1 MLTYQPDGNTWKDLP
16 PPQRGPRDYTSS
28 PEAPAGIR
36 QPPAPGRTPAAPA
49 GAYGPG
55 WQQQPTRLPT
65 RAGLGSPSG
74 RACAACGVRLPPR
87 RAAGNRGNFP
97 GYDPPRRAAAAG
109 AARVRPVPPMTRR
122 GC

>member
-74 RACAACGVRLPPR
+74 RACAACGVRLR
-87 RAAGNRGNFP
+87 RGGQP
-97 GYDPPRRAAAAG
+97 ETGEIS
-109 AARVRPVPPMTRR
+109 PVMTRR
-122 GC
+122 GGQLRRGPLVCARCRR